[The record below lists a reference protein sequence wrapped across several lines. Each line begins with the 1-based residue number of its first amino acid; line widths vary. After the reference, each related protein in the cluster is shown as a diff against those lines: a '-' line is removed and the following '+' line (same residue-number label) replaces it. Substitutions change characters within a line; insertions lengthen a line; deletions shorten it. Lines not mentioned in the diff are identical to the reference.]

1 MLDHLSRGRL
11 EVGLGRGVQPW
22 ELKLFNIDIAES
34 RARFREA
41 LDVLLLGLRGGTVN
55 YEGQYVTVRDVPVVM
70 QPYQRPYP
78 PLWYPTTGP
87 DVEWMARQSFNSIT
101 GAMFHP
107 VRTIPE
113 KVSAYWRV
121 QQAHRDEPDRLN
133 GHVAEPKFGFA
144 CHVYVA
150 ESDAEAMRAARAA
163 YADFYANFSWLF
175 ALRGDS
181 FVERLRDFDA
191 LVEQGL
197 MVVGSPAT
205 VRARLQETLAVT
217 GANYYAGVF
226 AWGSLGTERILS
238 SLRLFAEQVIPGF
251 QVPAR
256 AG

>member
-1 MLDHLSRGRL
+1 M
-11 EVGLGRGVQPW
+11 
-22 ELKLFNIDIAES
+22 
-34 RARFREA
+34 
-41 LDVLLLGLRGGTVN
+41 
-55 YEGQYVTVRDVPVVM
+55 
-70 QPYQRPYP
+70 
-78 PLWYPTTGP
+78 
-87 DVEWMARQSFNSIT
+87 
-101 GAMFHP
+101 
-107 VRTIPE
+107 
-113 KVSAYWRV
+113 RV
-121 QQAHRDEPDRLN
+121 
-133 GHVAEPKFGFA
+133 
-144 CHVYVA
+144 
-150 ESDAEAMRAARAA
+150 ARAA